1 MRNRLKLTFFA
12 GALFLLSGCESHED
26 HLKSLMRC
34 GIAAS
39 DIGKGEWAVRTGSSA
54 KNYIEKN
61 GLDDTYKAKYLSY
74 SKDIREEFSAM
85 EAELGHYKAQDEK
98 MRIANS
104 SSCQSDAFSSR

>member
-1 MRNRLKLTFFA
+1 
-12 GALFLLSGCESHED
+12 
-26 HLKSLMRC
+26 MRC

-39 DIGKGEWAVRTGSSA
+39 DIGKGEWAVKTGSSA

-85 EAELGHYKAQDEK
+85 GAGLGHSKAQDEK
-98 MRIANS
+98 VRIANS
-104 SSCQSDAFSSR
+104 SSCQSDAFANR